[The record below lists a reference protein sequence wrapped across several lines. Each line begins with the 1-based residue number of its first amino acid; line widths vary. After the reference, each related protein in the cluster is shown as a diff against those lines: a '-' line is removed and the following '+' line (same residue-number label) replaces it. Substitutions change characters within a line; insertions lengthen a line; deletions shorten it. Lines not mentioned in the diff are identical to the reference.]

1 MRPLKPIPRLHGLRP
16 FGLFIAAETAGLA
29 TAMAGSLDM
38 AWLPIGHG
46 LCLAATAA
54 AVRAERSGECTFAV
68 LLLLLAACTGPIGPA
83 GLLLV
88 QSVLTRTRICTN
100 ELDAWYRRLAGD
112 TATDPSVT
120 LYDRLLDGR
129 ARRTGRGGPD
139 HFPTVLHGDLVRQ
152 QALLGLIG
160 LAYHPDYR
168 PILAQALCSQEPSI
182 RVHAAAVS
190 VKLRARALAEFK
202 RAQEAEADGPA
213 AECAGLALRLL
224 DLADGGFLDAE
235 KAGVARTQALALVV
249 GAGRPDVA
257 ACDVAARDP
266 IGRRAL
272 AGLERWEEAVADPEA
287 AGPVRDP
294 EDLRLRM
301 LCLMRCGQARALHA
315 LLGARDA
322 RAPTKRGGLH
332 HVV

>member
-1 MRPLKPIPRLHGLRP
+1 MGALTPATRAGGLRP
-16 FGLFIAAETAGLA
+16 FGLFIAAEAAGL
-29 TAMAGSLDM
+29 TAAAAGSVGPTGL
-38 AWLPIGHG
+38 LLGHA
-46 LCLAATAA
+46 LCLAAAA
-54 AVRAERSGECTFAV
+54 AAIRAERSGECTFSV
-68 LLLLLAACTGPIGPA
+68 LLLLLAACTGPVGPA

-88 QSVLTRTRICTN
+88 HAVLTRTRICTN

-112 TATDPSVT
+112 APADPSVT

-129 ARRTGRGGPD
+129 ARRTAAGKPD
-139 HFPTVLHGDLVRQ
+139 HFPTVLQGDLVRQ

-168 PILAQALCSQEPSI
+168 PILARALCSQEPSI

-202 RAQEAEADGPA
+202 QGQEAGPDGRAADKA
-213 AECAGLALRLL
+213 ALALRLL

-235 KAGVARTQALALVV
+235 KARAARIRALALVE
-249 GAGRPDVA
+249 GPGQPDA
-257 ACDVAARDP
+257 PARAP
-266 IGRRAL
+266 IRRRAL
-272 AGLERWEEAVADPEA
+272 AGLERWEEADAE
-287 AGPVRDP
+287 GPGPGRDP

-301 LCLMRCGQARALHA
+301 ACLMRRGRTRALHA
-315 LLGARDA
+315 LL
-322 RAPTKRGGLH
+322 RAGGPATSGGLR

>member
-1 MRPLKPIPRLHGLRP
+1 MRALKPFPKQRGLRP
-16 FGLFIAAETAGLA
+16 FGLFIAAEAAGLA
-29 TAMAGSLDM
+29 AAMAGSLDM
-38 AWLPIGHG
+38 TWLPIGHG
-46 LCLAATAA
+46 LCLAGAGA

-68 LLLLLAACTGPIGPA
+68 LLLLLAACTGPVGPA

-100 ELDAWYRRLAGD
+100 ELDAWYRRLAG
-112 TATDPSVT
+112 AAPPDPSVT

-202 RAQEAEADGPA
+202 RVQEAEADGPT
-213 AECAGLALRLL
+213 AERAGLALRLL

-235 KAGVARTQALALVV
+235 KAGAARTRALALVV
-249 GAGRPDVA
+249 GAGQPDSAGRV
-257 ACDVAARDP
+257 P
-266 IGRRAL
+266 LGRRAL
-272 AGLERWEEAVADPEA
+272 AGLERWEEAVAGPEA
-287 AGPVRDP
+287 DEPVLDP
-294 EDLRLRM
+294 EDHRLRM

-315 LLGARDA
+315 LLRAGGG

-332 HVV
+332 HVA

>member
-1 MRPLKPIPRLHGLRP
+1 MRALKPIRRVRGLRP
-16 FGLFIAAETAGLA
+16 FGLFIAVEVVGIAA
-29 TAMAGSLDM
+29 AMAGSLDM
-38 AWLPIGHG
+38 ASLLIGHG
-46 LCLAATAA
+46 LCLAGAAA
-54 AVRAERSGECTFAV
+54 AVHAERSGECTFAV
-68 LLLLLAACTGPIGPA
+68 LLMLLAACTGPVGPV

-88 QSVLTRTRICTN
+88 QAVLTRTRICTN

-112 TATDPSVT
+112 APADPSVI

-139 HFPTVLHGDLVRQ
+139 HFPTVLHEDLVRQ
-152 QALLGLIG
+152 QALLGLVG

-190 VKLRARALAEFK
+190 VKLRARALTEYK
-202 RAQEAEADGPA
+202 RAQEAEAAAPA
-213 AECAGLALRLL
+213 ADWAGRALRLL
-224 DLADGGFLDAE
+224 DLAEGGFLDTERAH
-235 KAGVARTQALALVV
+235 AARTRALTLVM
-249 GAGRPDVA
+249 GAGQPASA
-257 ACDVAARDP
+257 ACDP
-266 IGRRAL
+266 LGRRAL

-301 LCLMRCGQARALHA
+301 LCLMRCRQSRALHTLLRAGDAHPPTQRGA
-315 LLGARDA
+315 LR
-322 RAPTKRGGLH
+322 
-332 HVV
+332 HVA

>member
-1 MRPLKPIPRLHGLRP
+1 MRALKPIARMGGLRP
-16 FGLFIAAETAGLA
+16 FGLFIAAEAAGIAAATAGLIDGA
-29 TAMAGSLDM
+29 SL
-38 AWLPIGHG
+38 LIGHA
-46 LCLAATAA
+46 LCLVGAAA

-112 TATDPSVT
+112 APADPSVI

-129 ARRTGRGGPD
+129 ARRTARGGPD

-202 RAQEAEADGPA
+202 RAQETRADGPA
-213 AECAGLALRLL
+213 AERSGLALRLL

-235 KAGVARTQALALVV
+235 RARAARTRALALVV
-249 GAGRPDVA
+249 GANPPDA
-257 ACDVAARDP
+257 AAHDP

-272 AGLERWEEAVADPEA
+272 AGLERWEAAVADPEA
-287 AGPVRDP
+287 AGPARDP

-301 LCLMRCGQARALHA
+301 LCLMQCGQARALHA
-315 LLGARDA
+315 LLSAGNPHD
-322 RAPTKRGGLH
+322 PTRRGGLR
-332 HVV
+332 HVA